1 MAEMVGIGS
10 VESEVKAVR
19 RLRRKA
25 SVLRGGER
33 RG

>member
-25 SVLRGGER
+25 AVLWGG
-33 RG
+33 GG

>member
-1 MAEMVGIGS
+1 MAEMVGIGR

-25 SVLRGGER
+25 SVLRGGG
-33 RG
+33 RGG